1 MDQSH
6 RRDVERGQGPESYS
20 ICSNYMKFKNKQ
32 DWSMVGDIRIMVT
45 PHWGGE
51 EGLEDSL
58 LGHSNNVPFL
68 ILSLGFTD
76 VFSL

>member
-1 MDQSH
+1 
-6 RRDVERGQGPESYS
+6 
-20 ICSNYMKFKNKQ
+20 
-32 DWSMVGDIRIMVT
+32 MVGDIRIMVT

-58 LGHSNNVPFL
+58 LGHSNNVSFL